1 MSDFGICWPLHY
13 IFSSMTHNDE
23 KRLVTLVRHV
33 LYGLLTNYW
42 SSTFA
47 FITEIYFWKMSSLNL

>member
-13 IFSSMTHNDE
+13 ILSSMTHNDE